1 MKLLFTGFSLAAAL
15 VSTGVAHSHC
25 QLPCG
30 IYDDHA
36 RVHSMLEDADTIQKT
51 VILIKE
57 NSGKNDAQSNNQLVR
72 SIANKESHA
81 QSIIETISDY
91 FLTQR
96 VKPSQSDYTER
107 LKKHHA
113 VIVASMKAKQN
124 SDLQH
129 VDDLKLAIVELEQ
142 YYPWQ
147 SD

>member
-51 VILIKE
+51 VILI
-57 NSGKNDAQSNNQLVR
+57 NDNTGKNDAQSSNQLVR
-72 SIANKESHA
+72 SISNKEYHA

-142 YYPWQ
+142 YYPRQ
-147 SD
+147 SN